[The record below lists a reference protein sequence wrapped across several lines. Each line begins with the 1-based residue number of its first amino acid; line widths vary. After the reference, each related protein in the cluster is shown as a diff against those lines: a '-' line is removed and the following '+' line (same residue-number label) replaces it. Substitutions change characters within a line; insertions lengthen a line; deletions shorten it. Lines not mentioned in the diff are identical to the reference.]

1 MVVPV
6 VVLVTTPDHV
16 VDHKW
21 SVGVPELSSY
31 TWLPK
36 GVIFQGEHVS
46 DGADGGASDHC

>member
-21 SVGVPELSSY
+21 SVGVPELSLYKRLS
-31 TWLPK
+31 K
-36 GVIFQGEHVS
+36 GVIFQGEHVC
-46 DGADGGASDHC
+46 GAVGRNAGDH